1 MTYVELSEVLMAPI
15 SIWMAAKPRL
25 ARECVARAAKPNTTR
40 RRWKWLVQGNQN
52 LLYGPITRSNCKLQE
67 YQAQYLL
74 RHEHEH
80 VVRHCCCCCCCCYAT
95 LWGSEVGGKRSSGG
109 AMASSFWKI
118 CGFTIHTRTGGLRFW
133 ISPPWDPCVV
143 RCQALRFQDLCGRSA
158 KTMQYMCVF
167 TKERCRLDG
176 ALQ

>member
-1 MTYVELSEVLMAPI
+1 MRIKLSRCKQTLDGETKHNKKKMK
-15 SIWMAAKPRL
+15 M
-25 ARECVARAAKPNTTR
+25 ARARKPESFVRTDN
-40 RRWKWLVQGNQN
+40 KVQLVLRLTLN
-52 LLYGPITRSNCKLQE
+52 YKASKLQE

-80 VVRHCCCCCCCCYAT
+80 VVRHCCCCCCCYAT